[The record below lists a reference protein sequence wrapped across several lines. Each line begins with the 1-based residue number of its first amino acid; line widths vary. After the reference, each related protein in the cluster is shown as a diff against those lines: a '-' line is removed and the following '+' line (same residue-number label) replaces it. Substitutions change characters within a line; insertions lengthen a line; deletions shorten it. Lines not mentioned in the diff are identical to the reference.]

1 MISSFPPKS
10 LNRPLAIAAAA
21 MLLQAGGAFAAD
33 LPHDAQTQAREL
45 LSGRPA
51 SRTASV
57 SDTAAATGDAAS
69 ARALEPQDQARRLI
83 LGSRSVGAE
92 IKPLPLQATAVAPSA
107 VAPAGR
113 RAHVDAL
120 ELARRMILGRVG

>member
-1 MISSFPPKS
+1 MISSFLPKS

-57 SDTAAATGDAAS
+57 SDTAAATGDGCGTVSGCAGGP
-69 ARALEPQDQARRLI
+69 AR
-83 LGSRSVGAE
+83 
-92 IKPLPLQATAVAPSA
+92 
-107 VAPAGR
+107 AGR
-113 RAHVDAL
+113 RTGTGAADDLGPGGMRQAAIPDAK
-120 ELARRMILGRVG
+120 G